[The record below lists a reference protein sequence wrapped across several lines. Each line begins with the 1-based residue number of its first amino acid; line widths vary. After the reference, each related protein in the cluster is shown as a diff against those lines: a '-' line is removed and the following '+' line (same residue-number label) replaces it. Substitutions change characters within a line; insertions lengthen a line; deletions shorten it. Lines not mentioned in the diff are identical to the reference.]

1 MFDLHENVFII
12 ILLLCFISIQGQER
26 AEESNNDIFPIRT
39 AVFTSVKAAME

>member
-1 MFDLHENVFII
+1 MFDLYENVFII

-26 AEESNNDIFPIRT
+26 AAESNNDIFPIRT